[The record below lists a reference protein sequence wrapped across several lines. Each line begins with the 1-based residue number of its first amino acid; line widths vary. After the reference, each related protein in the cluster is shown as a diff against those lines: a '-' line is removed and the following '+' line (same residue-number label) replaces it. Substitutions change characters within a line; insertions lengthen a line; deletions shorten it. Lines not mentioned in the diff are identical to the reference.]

1 MEEYQLVRIVNV
13 EDFGVFVKFDGETEN
28 RLCYQKNLKNEISKY
43 HKNDYIWCKDGGQ
56 NQKGKL
62 AIEYKHVEKHNMYN
76 EFKKIFSKGDIIK
89 GRVKNITDETG
100 IFIEIY
106 PEVDALLHKSK
117 YDKTIKL
124 ETIKEKD
131 IIEVMIDNIGE
142 IETGFKKRIRINL
155 APVPKGMRL
164 LSKIKD
170 VGADDFLKFVGITA
184 ATYKAYKSIAKNDE
198 LDNEAIR
205 ELISISYKEATENNK
220 ILCDKT
226 EYIFELKGK
235 TKHGGRMAVTVQKN
249 RLCLS
254 DKKWYVSRIG
264 SSSKLVANAINLFA
278 YIDNWSYWLKELDK
292 MLLPGENWEYPS
304 VFNSKNLESPDEDEK
319 EYFILKQYLNY
330 TFYCAELQGL
340 ISFSDKKDFAA
351 FNTGL
356 VNSSYDYIYMCFSA
370 SELNGK
376 KVWHCEGF
384 TQLGTESLGKI
395 MHRQIAQE
403 KIPPRVDFLK
413 INSKSDEDILGDII
427 FDTSRAESLKNG
439 WDQNHILIDN
449 ISRLPLALIKHCCR
463 EEDFSIIKDNIK
475 NIEENNDVKSNY
487 AKIQKHVEENAAFR
501 NHLKEKIDKAIKIA
515 IKKCEWNYKTAIPI
529 FYHVTNSIDLLLP
542 LCLSDDEQID
552 NVDTALVVSRELP
565 SGNYQGQ
572 TILTLPMAY
581 LDARL
586 ICRPNSEW
594 LTPEKINDK

>member
-1 MEEYQLVRIVNV
+1 MEEYQLVRIANV
-13 EDFGVFVKFDGETEN
+13 EEFGVFVKFDGETKN
-28 RLCYQKNLKNEISKY
+28 RLCYQKNLKNVISEY

-56 NQKGKL
+56 NEKGKL
-62 AIEYKHVEKHNMYN
+62 AIEYRHVEKHNMYD

-117 YDKTIKL
+117 YDKTINL

-184 ATYKAYKSIAKNDE
+184 ATYKTYKSIAKNDE

-205 ELISISYKEATENNK
+205 ELISISYKEAAENNK

-235 TKHGGRMAVTVQKN
+235 TKYGGRMAVTVQKD
-249 RLCLS
+249 RLYSS

-264 SSSKLVANAINLFA
+264 SSSKLVANTINLFA
-278 YIDNWSYWLKELDK
+278 YIDNWSYRLKELDK

-356 VNSSYDYIYMCFSA
+356 VNSSYDCIYMCFSA
-370 SELNGK
+370 SELNDK
-376 KVWHCEGF
+376 KVWRCEGF
-384 TQLGTESLGKI
+384 TQLGTEPLGKI
-395 MHRQIAQE
+395 MHRQIADE
-403 KIPPRVDFLK
+403 KKPPRVNFLK
-413 INSKSDEDILGDII
+413 INSKSGEDILRDII
-427 FDTSRAESLKNG
+427 FDTSKAESLKNG

-449 ISRLPLALIKHCCR
+449 ISRLPLDLIKHCCR
-463 EEDFSIIKDNIK
+463 EEDFSIIEDNIK
-475 NIEENNDVKSNY
+475 NIEENNDVKNNY

-594 LTPEKINDK
+594 LTPEKIK